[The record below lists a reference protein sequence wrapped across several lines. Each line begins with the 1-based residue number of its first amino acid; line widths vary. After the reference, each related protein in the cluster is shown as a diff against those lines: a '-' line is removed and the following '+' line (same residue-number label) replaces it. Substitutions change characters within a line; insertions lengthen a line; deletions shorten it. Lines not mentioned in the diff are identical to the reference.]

1 MITGIIGLVVGTFC
15 LGPIPGIVALAL
27 GLVAMSQIKK
37 YPDKIGGKPFAVIG
51 VVLGSLS
58 VLFYGAIFLFLV
70 ISSIL
75 GGH

>member
-15 LGPIPGIVALAL
+15 LGPLPGIVALAL
-27 GLVAMSQIKK
+27 GFVALSQIKK

-58 VLFYGAIFLFLV
+58 ILFYGALFLFYL
-70 ISSIL
+70 L
-75 GGH
+75 LRLAG